1 MNDERKGI
9 MEELTPKIRS
19 ISSKSLLGTKVNNDQ
34 GEALGKIEEVM
45 VNLESGN
52 VISLIMSTGS
62 LLKKRVAIPWEML
75 KIDDES
81 QALSLDM
88 DKDFL
93 ERIPAYQAD
102 Q

>member
-1 MNDERKGI
+1 
-9 MEELTPKIRS
+9 MEEPTPKTRS
-19 ISSKSLLGTKVNNDQ
+19 ISSKSLLGATVNNIQ

-45 VNLESGN
+45 VNLETGT
-52 VISLIMSTGS
+52 VASLILSTGN

-75 KIDDES
+75 KVDDES
-81 QALSLDM
+81 QVLSLDM

-93 ERIPAYQAD
+93 ERLPGYQGD